1 MMSVIRIASR
11 YANDC
16 MTNCNLSSLLVKKK
30 TTWKIVNGTHA
41 QKKYSLQNYIQLIL
55 VRRNKLGA
63 TELHDL
69 LFQL

>member
-16 MTNCNLSSLLVKKK
+16 ITYCNLSSLLVKK
-30 TTWKIVNGTHA
+30 TWKVVNGTHA
-41 QKKYSLQNYIQLIL
+41 HKKYSLQNYIQLIL